1 MAENLGDH
9 FDRHTG
15 TEGDGGGE
23 GVAADVCGD
32 GFLYATT
39 EGEGF
44 EVAIVHVVGE
54 VWQLAVVAVEYF
66 DHWGKENQ
74 GEWSARLESCGHGK
88 K

>member
-9 FDRHTG
+9 FDGHTG
-15 TEGDGGGE
+15 SKGYSGGE
-23 GVAADVCGD
+23 GVAANVGSD

-44 EVAIVHVVGE
+44 EIAVIHVVGE

-74 GEWSARLESCGHGK
+74 GEWSASLESCGHRK
-88 K
+88 E